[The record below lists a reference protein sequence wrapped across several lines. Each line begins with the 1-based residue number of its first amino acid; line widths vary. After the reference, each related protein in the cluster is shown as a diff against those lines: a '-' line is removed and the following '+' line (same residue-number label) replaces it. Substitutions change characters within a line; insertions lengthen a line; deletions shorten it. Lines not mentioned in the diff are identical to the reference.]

1 MGLDIMLQVVG
12 YVLPAPENSDLSY
25 GNTRLSYWQSQV
37 GFDAPWHPKESSGGF
52 VTLFRNFLNFM

>member
-25 GNTRLSYWQSQV
+25 GNTPIDTRRW
-37 GFDAPWHPKESSGGF
+37 F
-52 VTLFRNFLNFM
+52 